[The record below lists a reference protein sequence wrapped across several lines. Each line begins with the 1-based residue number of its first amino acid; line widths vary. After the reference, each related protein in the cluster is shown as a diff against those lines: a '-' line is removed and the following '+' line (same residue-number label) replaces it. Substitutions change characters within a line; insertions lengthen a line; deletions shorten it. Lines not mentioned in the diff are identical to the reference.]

1 MEGLV
6 KKLVITSMVASLLL
20 AAGAAFG
27 QPEQTH
33 RLEVNIPNLV
43 MIRIV
48 DGSGSNAASV
58 DPTVVFDLTTGT
70 AYEELLAMNEA
81 ATFVPTSITDFNDV
95 VVFSN
100 RATWSVSVAASEF
113 NRSTG
118 PDTTTSGETPLS
130 ISAVSVERPSVVS
143 FPTGVSSIASTW
155 TLGTAS
161 QSIANGVQTRGFRS
175 LGFGGADYRLTLTGE
190 EAPGGYQST
199 VTYSITAP

>member
-6 KKLVITSMVASLLL
+6 KKLLVTTVIAAMLL

-27 QPEQTH
+27 QSNQTH
-33 RLEVNIPNLV
+33 QLEVNIPNLV

-48 DGSGSNAASV
+48 DGSNAAAANPS
-58 DPTVVFDLTTGT
+58 VVFDLTTGT
-70 AYEELLAMNEA
+70 ALDELLAMNEA
-81 ATFVPTSITDFNDV
+81 TTFVPTSTTDFGDV

-100 RATWSVSVAASEF
+100 RATWSVSVSASEF

-130 ISAVSVERPSVVS
+130 ISAVSVERPPVAS
-143 FPTGVSSIASTW
+143 FPTGVLSVASTW

-161 QSIANGVQTRGFRS
+161 QGIANGEQTRGFRS

>member
-1 MEGLV
+1 M

-27 QPEQTH
+27 QEDQSQTH
-33 RLEVNIPNLV
+33 QLQVNIPNLV

-48 DGSGSNAASV
+48 DGGNAASV

-70 AYEELLAMNEA
+70 ALDALLAMNEA
-81 ATFVPTSITDFNDV
+81 ATFEPTLTEQFGDV

-100 RATWSVSVAASEF
+100 RATWSVSVEATDF
-113 NRSTG
+113 VRTNG
-118 PDTTTSGETPLS
+118 PDISESEETPLS
-130 ISAVSVERPSVVS
+130 ISAVSVIRPSVVS
-143 FPTGVSSIASTW
+143 FPIGVSSVEPTW

-161 QSIANGVQTRGFRS
+161 QGIANGVQTRGFRS